1 MVKAYFKLREMKK
14 RKMTFEITYVNEQG
28 RTLKHK
34 AKANSSKELID
45 ALNPTSVLK
54 VEMYY

>member
-1 MVKAYFKLREMKK
+1 MKK

-45 ALNPTSVLK
+45 ALNPSSVLK

>member
-1 MVKAYFKLREMKK
+1 MKK
-14 RKMTFEITYVNEQG
+14 RKMTFEITYVNGQG
-28 RTLKHK
+28 RTLKYK

-45 ALNPTSVLK
+45 ALNATSVLK